1 MAEEGSG
8 AGSALERRKRDLEAL
23 EALYARWARG
33 DFTSAEFFTDDVV
46 WVVHGGL
53 PEGGGE
59 FHGIRAMAAQWR
71 GYLDAWSQ
79 FQIKPVEVIPGK
91 AGQYVVT
98 QLFRGKGKSSGAVT
112 EGRTA
117 VAITM
122 RDGKIARMEGYWNR
136 DEALRAAGIAAS

>member
-8 AGSALERRKRDLEAL
+8 AVSALERRKRELETL

-33 DFTSAEFFTDDVV
+33 DFTSAEFFADDVV
-46 WVVHGGL
+46 WVHDEL

-71 GYLDAWSQ
+71 RYLDAWSA
-79 FQIKPVEVIPGK
+79 FQIKAVEVIPGE
-91 AGQYVVT
+91 AGRYVVT

-122 RDGKIARMEGYWNR
+122 RDGKIARMEGYWDR
-136 DEALRAAGIAAS
+136 DEALRAAGIGGS